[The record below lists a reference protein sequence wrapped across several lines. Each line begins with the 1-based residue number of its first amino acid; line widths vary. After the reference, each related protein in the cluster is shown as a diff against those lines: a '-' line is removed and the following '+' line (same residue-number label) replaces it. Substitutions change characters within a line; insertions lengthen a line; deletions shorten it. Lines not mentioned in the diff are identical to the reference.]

1 MQETFSCKICGED
14 IQLVS
19 SVPQPEMLTKSAF
32 DGIFTRSVEVF
43 LGESLIKYFSKKQYW
58 WFFNTTSEF
67 SKFWKC
73 FLNFAKY
80 LIFLQKHFLG

>member
-32 DGIFTRSVEVF
+32 NGIFTRSVEVF

-58 WFFNTTSEF
+58 
-67 SKFWKC
+67 
-73 FLNFAKY
+73 
-80 LIFLQKHFLG
+80 